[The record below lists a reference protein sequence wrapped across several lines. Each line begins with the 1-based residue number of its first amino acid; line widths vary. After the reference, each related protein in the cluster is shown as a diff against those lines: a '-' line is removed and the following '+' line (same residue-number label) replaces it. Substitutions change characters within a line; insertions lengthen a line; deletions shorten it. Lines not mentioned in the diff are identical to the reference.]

1 MAYPMKMSV
10 AEEKLVT
17 DTMQLFGQLQTQR
30 NTFAQQWEEVAQLVY
45 PSYRNTFFYG
55 SFNWQGEKK
64 TERQIDATGMMA
76 LQRFGAICDSL
87 LTPRNMMWHG
97 LEARDEAVR
106 KDRQVR
112 LWFEQ
117 VTRMLFRYRYMP
129 IANFSSQNQTNFQSL
144 GAFGNAAMFVDT
156 FDATNYGPT
165 RGIRYRSLPLGELF
179 FHENH
184 QGLVDGCIRWFRLT
198 PRQAY
203 QLWGQSGKFPDDL
216 RVKMEQNSEVQHDF
230 LHRIYARSDYDA
242 ERLDDRGKPWASCY
256 ISLTGNY
263 VLQEGGYRTFPIPVS
278 RYTQGPGEVYGRG
291 PAMQVLP
298 ALKTL
303 NAEKGVFLKQGHR
316 AADPSL
322 LIADDGIL
330 DVNFRPG
337 GITRGGIS
345 SDGKMLV
352 GTIPTGQI
360 QVTEIMMDEERKLI
374 NDAFLVSLFQIMTE
388 SPQMTATEVIER
400 VNEKGILI
408 APTVSRQQ
416 DEYLGP
422 MIDRELDVLANQGL
436 LPPMPGLL
444 REANGEYQVQYT
456 SPLSKAMRAQEVSG
470 FLRTIQSVQELV
482 SITQDASLLDVFDF
496 DVAIPEIAETQSVP
510 VSWMASEGQISSRR
524 KARAAQQAAQQQI
537 QAAPAAAA
545 IMKAKAVQ
553 AKSGMGPQQPGAQ
566 PGA

>member
-1 MAYPMKMSV
+1 MAYPSKMSER
-10 AEEKLVT
+10 EEKLVF

-97 LEARDEAVR
+97 LEARDEYIR
-106 KDRQVR
+106 KDRSVR
-112 LWFEQ
+112 LWFET
-117 VTRMLFRYRYMP
+117 VNRILFRYRYMP
-129 IANFSSQNQTNFQSL
+129 LANFSSQNQMNFQSL
-144 GAFGNAAMFVDT
+144 GAFGNAGMFVDT

-165 RGIRYRSLPLGELF
+165 RGLRYRSLPLGELF

-198 PRQAY
+198 PRQAH
-203 QLWGQSGKFPDDL
+203 QLWGTHKNFPADL
-216 RVKMEQNSEVQHDF
+216 LTKMEQNSEVQHDF
-230 LHRIYARSDYDA
+230 LHRIYSRHDY
-242 ERLDDRGKPWASCY
+242 EPGRLDEKGKPWGSVY
-256 ISLTGNY
+256 ISLTGRC

-316 AADPSL
+316 AADPPL
-322 LIADDGIL
+322 LVADDGII
-330 DVNFRPG
+330 DVNLRPG
-337 GITRGGIS
+337 AINRGGINT
-345 SDGKMLV
+345 DGKPLV
-352 GTIPTGQI
+352 GTIPVGQI
-360 QVTEIMMDEERKLI
+360 QVTELMMDEERKLI

-422 MIDRELDVLANQGL
+422 MIDRELDVLADQRL
-436 LPPMPGLL
+436 LPPMPPLL
-444 REANGEYQVQYT
+444 QEANGEYQAVYT
-456 SPLSKAMRAQEVSG
+456 SPLSKAMRSQEVSG
-470 FLRTIQSVQELV
+470 FLRTVESARELV
-482 SITQDASLLDVFDF
+482 NITQDMSLLDPFDF
-496 DVAIPEIAETQSVP
+496 DTALVDIADTQSVP
-510 VSWMASEGQISSRR
+510 VSWMASEGQIAAKR

-545 IMKAKAVQ
+545 IIKARAVAAKA
-553 AKSGMGPQQPGAQ
+553 GTGIEGPAG
-566 PGA
+566 